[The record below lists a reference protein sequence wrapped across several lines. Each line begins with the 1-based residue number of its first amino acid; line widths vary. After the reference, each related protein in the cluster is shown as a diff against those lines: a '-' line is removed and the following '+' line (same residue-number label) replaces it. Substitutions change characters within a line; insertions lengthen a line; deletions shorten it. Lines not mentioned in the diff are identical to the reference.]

1 MEYSNN
7 ITFCII
13 IVLIY
18 IIIISKFKEKRNEIV
33 KCSKIDNRC
42 YKIKKKYDSKTYN
55 KAANILAFLNK
66 TNIKV
71 INHMKNKYFYNENN
85 KYKKKL
91 TANLINRY
99 NPKSLREHAP
109 KGLKNLSYVF
119 GKGKSIGYC
128 LREKR
133 TGKNNL
139 HKIDTIL
146 FVNLHELTHIASTE
160 NDPRHE
166 KNFWKNFKIILHEAE
181 EVGVYTP
188 IDYSKNS
195 VDYCG
200 MMVTYNPY
208 FNEKL

>member
-1 MEYSNN
+1 MKLQND
-7 ITFCII
+7 IKQII
-13 IVLIY
+13 DVIEL
-18 IIIISKFKEKRNEIV
+18 
-33 KCSKIDNRC
+33 KIN
-42 YKIKKKYDSKTYN
+42 
-55 KAANILAFLNK
+55 
-66 TNIKV
+66 V
-71 INHMKNKYFYNENN
+71 INHMKNKYYYKTNN

-91 TANLINRY
+91 TTNLINRY
-99 NPKSLREHAP
+99 NINSLREHTP

-119 GKGKSIGYC
+119 GKGKDIGYC
-128 LREKR
+128 LREKK

-181 EVGVYTP
+181 EAGVYTP
-188 IDYSKNS
+188 VDYSKNS
-195 VDYCG
+195 IDYCG
-200 MMVTYNPY
+200 MVVTYNPY

>member
-1 MEYSNN
+1 MEHYNL
-7 ITFCII
+7 IIYCII
-13 IVLIY
+13 IIIIY
-18 IIIISKFKEKRNEIV
+18 IIINKPKEKKINEII
-33 KCSKIDNRC
+33 KCSNIDNRC
-42 YKIKKKYDSKTYN
+42 YKIKRNYDPKTYN
-55 KAANILAFLNK
+55 KAVNILAFLNK
-66 TNIKV
+66 TNIKI
-71 INHMKNKYFYNENN
+71 INHMKNKYYYNKNN

-91 TANLINRY
+91 TTNLINRY
-99 NPKSLREHAP
+99 NTKSLREHSP
-109 KGLKNLSYVF
+109 KGLRNLSYVF

-128 LREKR
+128 LREKI

-166 KNFWKNFKIILHEAE
+166 KNFWKNFKIILNEAE
-181 EVGVYTP
+181 EAGVYTP